1 MFTEAELEYLRSQRL
16 GRLATEAPDGTLQ
29 NSPVGFGVDAEAGV
43 ILIRGRDLGNTR
55 KFRNIA
61 ANGKAAFVVDDIA
74 SVNPWIV
81 RCFEV
86 RGTAEALTGQ
96 QPPNSYMSPEVIR
109 LHPAGSSAGGWA
121 RTAKRA
127 RAARWARTCPS
138 RSCGL
143 CATGGSLAGRSF
155 PLPAGTPRSSPR
167 HNGWSRGRRGSP
179 ARRGVPG
186 PGPGPRTGRPRG

>member
-1 MFTEAELEYLRSQRL
+1 MPGRPPRAERLPGHRQTGLTGGMFTEAELDYLRSQRL

-29 NSPVGFGVDAEAGV
+29 NSPVGFEVDAEAGV

-74 SVNPWIV
+74 WVNPWIV

-96 QPPNSYMSPEVIR
+96 PPPNSYLSPEVIR
-109 LHPAGSSAGGWA
+109 LHPRRIISWGLGPDGKAASR
-121 RTAKRA
+121 RTV
-127 RAARWARTCPS
+127 
-138 RSCGL
+138 G
-143 CATGGSLAGRSF
+143 
-155 PLPAGTPRSSPR
+155 
-167 HNGWSRGRRGSP
+167 
-179 ARRGVPG
+179 
-186 PGPGPRTGRPRG
+186 